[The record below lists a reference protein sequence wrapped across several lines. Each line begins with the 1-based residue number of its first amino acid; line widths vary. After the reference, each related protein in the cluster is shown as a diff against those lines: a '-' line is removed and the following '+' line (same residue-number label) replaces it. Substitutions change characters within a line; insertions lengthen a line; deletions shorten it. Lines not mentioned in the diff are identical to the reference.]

1 MDADRLRQL
10 RSAADLPGL
19 LAPGGGL
26 GVVRALPPGTLPLPV
41 SEAIEFGL
49 PGCLPWI
56 GVSARAALS
65 GARHLSRALEGQGR
79 LAGVLVLD
87 PVGRQLAAALTL
99 DRCRSVSIPLDAPS
113 AADLQRLA
121 GLRRIAQA
129 ASAPLAAALALAD
142 LLDTEEAGQRFF
154 RAFQA
159 VAERMADGLTPAP
172 PRGAARTLALVQL
185 TRVLF
190 LYFVQARGWLDGRP
204 DFLRR
209 SVDDTLAARRSL
221 HRDLFRPLF
230 FGTLNQPPERRRRA
244 RRFGRIP
251 FLNGGLF
258 EPHPLERA
266 WRGEVPTPC
275 WRDAFDALFERFR
288 FVVAEEEVPG
298 AIAPDMLGRVFEGLM
313 APAERRGSGA
323 FYTPAPVVRQ
333 LLEAALAGWVVERS
347 GLTPAAARERL
358 ARADPALG
366 PDLAELRLLDPAVG
380 SGAFLLAALERLA
393 ALRAGEGPPAA
404 LRRSI
409 LARNLH
415 GVDLNPMAVRL
426 TELRLWLAVIS
437 VEPAGPEA
445 AVAPLPNLDG
455 LIRQGDSL
463 LDPAGFLARLGARP
477 AGSAPELRRLREA
490 FVAASGADKR
500 ALLARLRH
508 AEVRA
513 LGECLQ
519 QAGTSL
525 EAGITD
531 CLLAARAPTLF
542 GGRRGLDAPLRRELR
557 RLRAQLAQVRRLGRR
572 LAREGEVPWFSY
584 EVHFGDVLAQGGFD
598 LVVGNPPWVRAEEL
612 APGTRAALEA
622 RYRWWRARGPGFAH
636 QPDLSLAFV
645 ERGVELLAP
654 GGVLA
659 LLLPAKLATAAY
671 AARMRRALA
680 EQCTLHALADLT
692 RDPAAAFDA
701 TAYPLALVAA
711 RRIARPGHRVQ
722 LALQPAASAAWPQD
736 HLRASGPW
744 IIADPALL
752 EALAALQGTHPP
764 LSARFQPQ
772 LGVKTGAN
780 AVFLDPPPGIEPA
793 LLRRALRGRDLAP
806 FRHGPGVPLF
816 FPHDAAGRP
825 YARLPDGAARYLR
838 PHEAVLR
845 ARVDFDGGPPWTL
858 FRVRPA
864 LAPHRVV
871 WPDLARALAAV
882 ALGGPGTGGL
892 VPLNTC
898 YLLAVPD
905 RRTALTLTAWLNCTW
920 LRVAAR
926 AAADVAASGFARFNA
941 RVVGGLPLPD
951 AVLADDRLAA
961 LAERGGRGEPVQE
974 ALDDLAADH
983 LSLPPATRA
992 RLARAPGARAPGA
1005 RAPDRG

>member
-1 MDADRLRQL
+1 MDAARLHQL
-10 RSAADLPGL
+10 RSAVDLPGL

-26 GVVRALPPGTLPLPV
+26 GAARPLPPGALPLPV
-41 SEAIEFGL
+41 SEAVEFGL
-49 PGCLPWI
+49 PGRLPWI
-56 GVSARAALS
+56 GVSTRAALT
-65 GARHLSRALEGQGR
+65 GARHLSQALAAQGR
-79 LAGVLVLD
+79 LAGVLALD

-99 DRCRSVSIPLDAPS
+99 ERCRGCTIPLEAPG
-113 AADLQRLA
+113 AADRQRLEGIA
-121 GLRRIAQA
+121 AIAQS

-142 LLDTEEAGQRFF
+142 LLGTEEAGHRFF

-159 VAERMADGLTPAP
+159 VADRMADGLSPAP
-172 PRGAARTLALVQL
+172 PRGTARTLALVQL

-266 WRGEVPTPC
+266 WRGDVPTAC

-313 APAERRGSGA
+313 APDERRGSGA

-333 LLEAALAGWVVERS
+333 LLEAALASWVVERT
-347 GLTPAAARERL
+347 GAAPAEARDRL
-358 ARADPALG
+358 ARADPGLG
-366 PDLAELRLLDPAVG
+366 PDLAALRLLDPAVG
-380 SGAFLLAALERLA
+380 SGAFLLGALERLA

-404 LRRSI
+404 LRRQI

-426 TELRLWLAVIS
+426 TELRLWLAVIA
-437 VEPAGPEA
+437 VEPTGPDA

-477 AGSAPELRRLREA
+477 ERSAPELRRLREA
-490 FVAASGADKR
+490 FVGASGPDKR
-500 ALLARLRH
+500 ALLARLRQ

-513 LGECLQ
+513 LAECLQ
-519 QAGTSL
+519 LAGASL

-542 GGRRGLDAPLRRELR
+542 GGRRGLDPPLRRELR
-557 RLRAQLAQVRRLGRR
+557 RRRAELAQVRRLGRR

-584 EVHFGDVLAQGGFD
+584 EVHFGDVLARGGFD

-612 APGTRAALEA
+612 APGTRAALDA

-636 QPDLSLAFV
+636 QPDLALAFV
-645 ERGVELLAP
+645 ERGIELLAP

-659 LLLPAKLATAAY
+659 LLLPAKLATAGY
-671 AARMRRALA
+671 AGTMRRALA
-680 EQCTLHALADLT
+680 EQCTLHTLADLT

-711 RRIARPGHRVQ
+711 RRPASPGHRVQ
-722 LALQPAASAAWPQD
+722 LALRPAAGAAWPQD
-736 HLRASGPW
+736 RLRASGPW

-752 EALAALQGTHPP
+752 EALAVLQGQHPR
-764 LSARFQPQ
+764 LAERFPPQ

-780 AVFLDPPPGIEPA
+780 AVFLDPPPGLEPVV
-793 LLRRALRGRDLAP
+793 LRRALRGRDLAP

-816 FPHDAAGRP
+816 FPYDATGRP
-825 YARLPDGAARYLR
+825 FTRLPDGAARYLR

-845 ARVDFDGGPPWTL
+845 ARVDYEGGPPWSL

-882 ALGGPGTGGL
+882 ALGGPASGGL

-898 YLLAVPD
+898 YVVAVPD

-920 LRVAAR
+920 LRAAAR

-941 RVVGGLPLPD
+941 RVVGGLPLPASVLSD
-951 AVLADDRLAA
+951 ARLAA
-961 LAERGGRGEPVQE
+961 LAERGARGDPVQE
-974 ALDDLAADH
+974 ALDDLAAAH
-983 LSLPPATRA
+983 LALPATARA
-992 RLARAPGARAPGA
+992 LLARAPGAHAT
-1005 RAPDRG
+1005 DRG

>member
-1 MDADRLRQL
+1 MDAARLRQL
-10 RSAADLPGL
+10 RCAADLPGL
-19 LAPGGGL
+19 FAPGGGL
-26 GVVRALPPGTLPLPV
+26 GAARPLPPGTLPLPV
-41 SEAIEFGL
+41 SEAVEFGL
-49 PGCLPWI
+49 PGRLPWI
-56 GVSARAALS
+56 GVATRGALT
-65 GARHLSRALEGQGR
+65 GARHLSQALQAQGR
-79 LAGVLVLD
+79 LAGVLALD

-99 DRCRSVSIPLDAPS
+99 DRYRGLAVPLDAPS
-113 AADLQRLA
+113 GADLQRLA
-121 GLRRIAQA
+121 GIGAIAQS

-142 LLDTEEAGQRFF
+142 LLGTEEVGHRFF

-159 VAERMADGLTPAP
+159 VADRMAEGLTPAP
-172 PRGAARTLALVQL
+172 PRGTGRTLALVQL

-209 SVDDTLAARRSL
+209 SVDDTLASRRSL

-266 WRGEVPTPC
+266 WRGDVPTAC

-288 FVVAEEEVPG
+288 FVVAEDEVPG

-313 APAERRGSGA
+313 APDERRESGA

-333 LLEAALAGWVVERS
+333 LVDAALTSWVAEQAGVR
-347 GLTPAAARERL
+347 PATAREQL
-358 ARADPALG
+358 ARADPGLG
-366 PDLAELRLLDPAVG
+366 AVLADIRLLDPAVG
-380 SGAFLLAALERLA
+380 SGAFLLGALERLA
-393 ALRAGEGPPAA
+393 GLRAGEGPPAA

-409 LARNLH
+409 LASNLH

-426 TELRLWLAVIS
+426 TELRLWLAVIA
-437 VEPAGPEA
+437 VEPAGPDV

-477 AGSAPELRRLREA
+477 VRSAPELRRLREA
-490 FVAASGADKR
+490 FVGARGEDKR

-508 AEVRA
+508 AEARA
-513 LGECLQ
+513 LEECLQ
-519 QAGTSL
+519 RAGASL

-557 RLRAQLAQVRRLGRR
+557 RLRAQLAQVRRLRRR
-572 LAREGEVPWFSY
+572 LVREGEVPWFSY
-584 EVHFGDVLAQGGFD
+584 EVHFGDVLARGGFD

-612 APGTRAALEA
+612 APGTRAALDA

-636 QPDLSLAFV
+636 QPDLALAFV

-671 AARMRRALA
+671 AATMRRALA
-680 EQCTLHALADLT
+680 EQCTLHTLADLT

-711 RRIARPGHRVQ
+711 RRAPPAAHRVQ
-722 LALQPAASAAWPQD
+722 LALRPATGVDWPQE
-736 HLRASGPW
+736 RFRQSGPW
-744 IIADPALL
+744 IIAHPALL
-752 EALAALQGTHPP
+752 EALATLHGDHPRLGERYP
-764 LSARFQPQ
+764 PQ

-816 FPHDAAGRP
+816 FPHDATGQP
-825 YARLPDGAARYLR
+825 FGRLPEGAARYLR
-838 PHEAVLR
+838 PHEAILR
-845 ARVDFDGGPPWTL
+845 ARVDYDGGPPWTL

-864 LAPHRVV
+864 LAAHRVV

-882 ALGGPGTGGL
+882 ALGGPGAGSL

-898 YLLAVPD
+898 YVLAVPD
-905 RRTALTLTAWLNCTW
+905 RRTALALAAWLNSTW

-951 AVLADDRLAA
+951 AVPSDARLVA
-961 LAERGGRGEPVQE
+961 LAERGARGEPIQE
-974 ALDDLAADH
+974 ALDDLAAAH
-983 LSLPPATRA
+983 LALPPAVRA
-992 RLARAPGARAPGA
+992 LLARAPGAH
-1005 RAPDRG
+1005 APDRG